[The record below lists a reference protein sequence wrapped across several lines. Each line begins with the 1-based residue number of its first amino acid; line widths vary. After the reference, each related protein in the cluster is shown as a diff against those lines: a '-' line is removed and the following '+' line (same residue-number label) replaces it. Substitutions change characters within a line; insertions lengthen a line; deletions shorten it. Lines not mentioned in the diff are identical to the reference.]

1 MLIIDEILTLLK
13 DGNWHNR
20 SELAKKS
27 SSNGLKVKMVIS
39 FLSKFDFVELD
50 KKGRKARLRSLM
62 LEFINEVRHLENV
75 GAGRAHVMPEGL

>member
-1 MLIIDEILTLLK
+1 LLIIDEILTLLK

-20 SELAKKS
+20 SELAKKY

-50 KKGRKARLRSLM
+50 KKGRKVKLNLLTREFIDEIHRVEEEEAMRALRLR
-62 LEFINEVRHLENV
+62 
-75 GAGRAHVMPEGL
+75 

>member
-1 MLIIDEILTLLK
+1 LIIDEILTLLK

-20 SELAKKS
+20 SELAKKY

-50 KKGRKARLRSLM
+50 KKGRKVRLRSLM
-62 LEFINEVRHLENV
+62 LEFINETQHTEYV
-75 GAGRAHVMPEGL
+75 GAEAVMPEGL

>member
-1 MLIIDEILTLLK
+1 LLIIDEILTLLK

-20 SELAKKS
+20 SELAKKY

-62 LEFINEVRHLENV
+62 LEFINETQHTEHV
-75 GAGRAHVMPEGL
+75 GAEAVMPEGL